1 MTRKNNSAGN
11 SFNQSLLNA
20 AIEKV
25 TNNISK
31 GTYGIINS
39 LIISRDNGI
48 VLESYFNGYS
58 RTSKHEFQSVTKSIQ
73 ALLVGIALKE
83 DFIKSIDE
91 PIINYLSR
99 YKNIDWSEGKDKI
112 TIRHLLEMTAGLSWN
127 EGEVTYQSLE
137 NHSNM
142 LAWSGNWIE
151 FALGRPMLYKPGEVF
166 QYSSANPI
174 IISAIL
180 NEVTGMLH
188 EEFAYKYLYKPL
200 SITDFNYHRSINDNS
215 ILADVEMC
223 PIDMAKIGLLV
234 SNKGKW
240 EGEQIVSS
248 EWATEIL
255 EEHVH
260 FKEDAVKY
268 GFCWWIDSINCY
280 SKQFKLYYAWG
291 YGSQHIFIIPE
302 LSLVMVCTGKN
313 YNVNKHQGPF
323 ELLRNEI
330 VPIFV

>member
-11 SFNQSLLNA
+11 NFNQSLLNA
-20 AIEKV
+20 AVEKV
-25 TNNISK
+25 TNNIGK

-39 LIISRDNGI
+39 LIIYRDNEK

-58 RTSKHEFQSVTKSIQ
+58 RDTRHEFQSVTKSIQ
-73 ALLVGIALKE
+73 ALLVGVALKE
-83 DFIKSIDE
+83 GFIKSIDE
-91 PIINYLSR
+91 PIINYLSS
-99 YKNIDWSEGKDKI
+99 YKNIDWSGDKDKI

-127 EGEVTYQSLE
+127 EGKVSYQSLE

-142 LAWSGNWIE
+142 LAWSGDWIP
-151 FALGRPMLYKPGEVF
+151 FALGRPMLHKPGEVF

-200 SITDFNYHRSINDNS
+200 NISDFNYHRSMYDNS

-234 SNKGKW
+234 SNNGSW
-240 EGEQIVSS
+240 EGEQVITT
-248 EWATEIL
+248 EWAAEIL
-255 EEHVH
+255 KERIH
-260 FKEDAVKY
+260 FKEEEKY
-268 GFCWWIDSINCY
+268 GFCWWIDAIDCY
-280 SKQFKLYYAWG
+280 SKQFKMYYAWG

-313 YNVNKHQGPF
+313 YNINKHLGPF